1 MIHSTKLYKGDWVM
15 YEHKI
20 YEVVNPMSLLNQT
33 FTTIKSINKTDN
45 PENITTNVS
54 VKKVTKILY
63 KENAIIKRDKH
74 YLEIVEVIIQSFF
87 NKIQYK
93 CKELDLEET
102 KTYILQDTLLVSPVQ
117 IIAFNKEETSN
128 LNSLFKFLKTNQ
140 IQDITINFLYEE
152 LYKKCNF
159 TVTQL
164 YNILRK
170 IKFYKRTLKD
180 IITHPFSFINQYYQS
195 FTFEKAEKIDEIYE
209 LNTPFKIKRNAQP
222 YNIPAKYNSYYVKS
236 SILFEDFKKFCKK
249 EGVNYDEE
257 IAEYLDLFIM
267 VEINGKKYRTNETLL
282 NIEKNMGDNLIELFY
297 DKNYEIDIT
306 IINKYITQFETNSI
320 HHRNPFDITQ
330 RKAIINSILN
340 KFNIILGFP
349 GTGKSTIIECLIYVF
364 DKLNKIH
371 DIDDVTSKNISIMAP
386 TGLAYV
392 GLKNKIKSNDISKKI
407 CGTCHKLLYITYD
420 QLIENKY
427 KLDDKIYHIKL
438 IIVEEFSMV
447 DNNLFIEILNYCRI
461 FGCRLIILG
470 DENQLPSIGIG
481 SVLSQIIK
489 ITVFDGTNPLFH
501 DNIIRLTNI
510 YRQNGGILVN
520 NIKKMNN
527 QLLQLNDFDDNTMI
541 YKNIT
546 DFIINGNINDYALK
560 QLIFTYNLTKEN
572 CKFLSYFK
580 SKKFLFNIN
589 NLNIK
594 LQQIFN
600 SENEFICDENI
611 FKINDIVIRTEN
623 DNSDKIFR
631 ANGEQAVIKHYTK
644 NHNTKIVFKYIDN
657 DDVDDF
663 DNFVEKSSKEYLEFK
678 EEFALAYSL
687 TVHKSQG
694 SQYDTVII
702 FIDPNQRIW
711 NKKAL
716 YTAISRCKQRCI
728 IISTYNDFISAQK
741 NNNEDANLSLFMEE
755 FNEYDVTIK

>member
-1 MIHSTKLYKGDWVM
+1 MIHSTKLNKGDWVM
-15 YEHKI
+15 YKHKM
-20 YEVVNPMSLLNQT
+20 YEVAKHMSLINQKLA
-33 FTTIKSINKTDN
+33 TIKPINKTDN
-45 PENITTNVS
+45 PENITTNVCI
-54 VKKVTKILY
+54 KNVTKILY
-63 KENAIIKRDKH
+63 KENAIIKRDKY
-74 YLEIVEVIIQSFF
+74 YLKIVEVIIQSSF

-117 IIAFNKEETSN
+117 IIEFNKEETSII
-128 LNSLFKFLKTNQ
+128 NSLFKFVQTNQ
-140 IQDITINFLYEE
+140 IRDITVIFLYEE

-170 IKFYKRTLKD
+170 IKFYKRTLKE

-222 YNIPAKYNSYYVKS
+222 YNIPSKYNSYYVKP

-249 EGVNYDEE
+249 EGTNYGEE
-257 IAEYLDLFIM
+257 ITEYLDLFIM
-267 VEINGKKYRTNETLL
+267 VEINGKKYYTNETLL

-297 DKNYEIDIT
+297 DTNYEIDIT
-306 IINKYITQFETNSI
+306 IINKYITLFETEQV
-320 HHRNPFDITQ
+320 RTFDVSQ
-330 RKAIINSILN
+330 RQAIINSILN

-349 GTGKSTIIECLIYVF
+349 GTGKSTIIECVIYVF

-371 DIDDVTSKNISIMAP
+371 NIKPTNISIMAP

-392 GLKNKIKSNDISKKI
+392 GLKNKITNAISEKI
-407 CGTCHKLLYITYD
+407 CGTCHKLLYITYV
-420 QLIENKY
+420 QLIKNKY
-427 KLDDKIYHIKL
+427 ELDDKTYHIKL
-438 IIVEEFSMV
+438 IIIEEFSMV

-461 FGCRLIILG
+461 FECRLIILG

-489 ITVFDGTNPLFH
+489 TNIFD

-510 YRQNGGILVN
+510 YRQNGGILVD

-527 QLLQLNDFDDNTMI
+527 ELLELNDFDDNTMI
-541 YKNIT
+541 HKNIT
-546 DFIINGNINDYALK
+546 DFIINGEINDGVLK
-560 QLIFTYNLTKEN
+560 QLIVRYKLTTEN

-580 SKKFLFNIN
+580 NTKFLFNIN

-594 LQQIFN
+594 LQEIFN
-600 SENEFICDENI
+600 SESEFIQNETG

-623 DNSDKIFR
+623 DNSDKTFR
-631 ANGEQAVIKHYTK
+631 ANGEQAIITDYTK
-644 NHNTKIVFKYIDN
+644 NYNTTVKFKYID
-657 DDVDDF
+657 DF
-663 DNFVEKSSKEYLEFK
+663 DANSKEYFEFK
-678 EEFALAYSL
+678 EQFALAYSI

-694 SQYDTVII
+694 SQYDNVII

-741 NNNEDANLSLFMEE
+741 NNNEDAKLSLFMEQ
-755 FNEYDVTIK
+755 FNEYNIQ

>member
-1 MIHSTKLYKGDWVM
+1 MIHSTKLNKGDWVM
-15 YEHKI
+15 YQDKI
-20 YEVVNPMSLLNQT
+20 YEVANPMSLINQT
-33 FTTIKSINKTDN
+33 FATIKSIVKTDKTDK
-45 PENITTNVS
+45 ITTHVS

-63 KENAIIKRDKH
+63 KENTIIKYGEK
-74 YLEIVEVIIQSFF
+74 YLEIDEVIIQSFF

-93 CKELDLEET
+93 FKELDLEET
-102 KTYILQDTLLVSPVQ
+102 KTYILQDKILLSPNQ
-117 IIAFNKEETSN
+117 IIAFNKEET
-128 LNSLFKFLKTNQ
+128 LNINRLFKFLQTSK
-140 IQDITINFLYEE
+140 IRDININFLYEE

-170 IKFYKRTLKD
+170 IKFYKRSLKE
-180 IITHPFSFINQYYQS
+180 IITYPFSFINQYYQS

-222 YNIPAKYNSYYVKS
+222 YNIPAKYNSYYVKP

-249 EGVNYDEE
+249 EGVNYNEE

-267 VEINGKKYRTNETLL
+267 VKVNGNNYRTNETLL

-297 DKNYEIDIT
+297 DKNYEIDLT
-306 IINKYITQFETNSI
+306 LINKYITLFETEQ
-320 HHRNPFDITQ
+320 HRAFDITQ

-340 KFNIILGFP
+340 KFNVILGFP
-349 GTGKSTIIECLIYVF
+349 GTGKSTIIECVIYVF

-371 DIDDVTSKNISIMAP
+371 SISNVKPTNISIMAP

-392 GLKNKIKSNDISKKI
+392 GLKNKITNAISEKI
-407 CGTCHKLLYITYD
+407 CGTCHKLLYFTYD
-420 QLIENKY
+420 QLIENNY
-427 KLDDKIYHIKL
+427 ELDDIKYNIKL

-461 FGCRLIILG
+461 FSCRLIILG

-489 ITVFDGTNPLFH
+489 TEIFDE
-501 DNIIRLTNI
+501 NIIRLTHI

-527 QLLQLNDFDDNTMI
+527 ELLGLNDFDDNTMI
-541 YKNIT
+541 YQNIN
-546 DFIINGNINDYALK
+546 DFIINGEINDDVLK
-560 QLIFTYNLTKEN
+560 KLIVKYKLTKEN

-580 SKKFLFNIN
+580 NTKYLFNIN

-594 LQQIFN
+594 LQEIFN
-600 SENEFICDENI
+600 SESEFIQNETG

-631 ANGEQAVIKHYTK
+631 ANGEQAIITHYTK
-644 NHNTKIVFKYIDN
+644 NYNTTVEFKYID
-657 DDVDDF
+657 DF
-663 DNFVEKSSKEYLEFK
+663 DDNCKEYLEFK
-678 EEFALAYSL
+678 EQFALAYSI

-694 SQYDTVII
+694 SQYDNVII
-702 FIDPNQRIW
+702 FIDPNQRTW

-716 YTAISRCKQRCI
+716 YTAISRCKKQCI
-728 IISTYNDFISAQK
+728 IISAYDDFISAQK
-741 NNNEDANLSLFMEE
+741 NKNEDDKLSLFMKE
-755 FNEYDVTIK
+755 FNKYDIE

>member
-1 MIHSTKLYKGDWVM
+1 MYK
-15 YEHKI
+15 HKI
-20 YEVVNPMSLLNQT
+20 YEVANPMSLINQKLA
-33 FTTIKSINKTDN
+33 TIKPINKTDN
-45 PENITTNVS
+45 PENITTNVCI
-54 VKKVTKILY
+54 KNVTKILY
-63 KENAIIKRDKH
+63 KENAIIKRNKH
-74 YLEIVEVIIQSFF
+74 YLEIVEVIIQSSF

-117 IIAFNKEETSN
+117 IIEFNKEETSII
-128 LNSLFKFLKTNQ
+128 NSLFKFLQTSKTQNINIKFLQ
-140 IQDITINFLYEE
+140 TSKTQNININFLYEE

-159 TVTQL
+159 TITQL

-170 IKFYKRTLKD
+170 IKFYKRSLKE

-222 YNIPAKYNSYYVKS
+222 YNIPAKYNSYYVKP

-267 VEINGKKYRTNETLL
+267 VEINGKKYYTNETLL

-306 IINKYITQFETNSI
+306 IINKYITQFETDSI
-320 HHRNPFDITQ
+320 YHRNPFDITQ

-349 GTGKSTIIECLIYVF
+349 GTGKSTIIECVIYVF

-371 DIDDVTSKNISIMAP
+371 HIKPTNISIMAP

-392 GLKNKIKSNDISKKI
+392 GLKNKIKFSDISEKI

-420 QLIENKY
+420 LLIENKY
-427 KLDDKIYHIKL
+427 ELDDKTYHIKL
-438 IIVEEFSMV
+438 IIIEEFSMV

-489 ITVFDGTNPLFH
+489 TNIFD

-510 YRQNGGILVN
+510 YRQNGGILVD

-527 QLLQLNDFDDNTMI
+527 ELLELNDFDDNTMI
-541 YKNIT
+541 HKNIT
-546 DFIINGNINDYALK
+546 DFIINGEINDGTLK

-644 NHNTKIVFKYIDN
+644 NHNTKIVFKYID
-657 DDVDDF
+657 DF
-663 DNFVEKSSKEYLEFK
+663 DENSKEYFEFK
-678 EEFALAYSL
+678 EEFTLAYSI

-694 SQYDTVII
+694 SQYDNVII

-741 NNNEDANLSLFMEE
+741 NNNEDAKLSLFMEQ
-755 FNEYDVTIK
+755 FNEYDIQ

>member
-1 MIHSTKLYKGDWVM
+1 MIHSTKLSKGDWVM
-15 YEHKI
+15 YQDKI
-20 YEVVNPMSLLNQT
+20 YEVANPMSLINQT
-33 FTTIKSINKTDN
+33 FATIKPIMKTD
-45 PENITTNVS
+45 NITTNVS

-63 KENAIIKRDKH
+63 KENTIIKYGEK
-74 YLEIVEVIIQSFF
+74 YFEIDEVIIQSFF

-93 CKELDLEET
+93 FKELDLEET
-102 KTYILQDTLLVSPVQ
+102 KTYILEDKILLSPVQ
-117 IIAFNKEETSN
+117 IISFNKEETSN
-128 LNSLFKFLKTNQ
+128 INSLFKFLKTSKMR
-140 IQDITINFLYEE
+140 DININFLYEE

-170 IKFYKRTLKD
+170 IKFYKRSLKE
-180 IITHPFSFINQYYQS
+180 IITYPFSFINQCYQL

-222 YNIPAKYNSYYVKS
+222 YNIPAKYNSYYVKP

-267 VEINGKKYRTNETLL
+267 VEINGKKYYTSETLL

-297 DKNYEIDIT
+297 DTNYEIDFT
-306 IINKYITQFETNSI
+306 LINKYITLFESEKEGD
-320 HHRNPFDITQ
+320 PFDITQ
-330 RKAIINSILN
+330 RQAIINSILN
-340 KFNIILGFP
+340 KFNVILGFP
-349 GTGKSTIIECLIYVF
+349 GTGKSTIIECVIYVF

-371 DIDDVTSKNISIMAP
+371 GISYIKPTNISIMAP

-392 GLKNKIKSNDISKKI
+392 GLKNKITNAISEKI
-407 CGTCHKLLYITYD
+407 CGTCHKLLYFIYD
-420 QLIENKY
+420 QLIENNY
-427 KLDDKIYHIKL
+427 ELDDIKYNVKL

-489 ITVFDGTNPLFH
+489 TEIFDE
-501 DNIIRLTNI
+501 NIIILTHI
-510 YRQNGGILVN
+510 YSQNGGILVN

-527 QLLQLNDFDDNTMI
+527 ELLGLNDFDDNTMI
-541 YKNIT
+541 YQNIN
-546 DFIINGNINDYALK
+546 DFIINGEINDDVLK
-560 QLIFTYNLTKEN
+560 KLIVKYKLTKEN

-580 SKKFLFNIN
+580 NTKYLFNIN

-594 LQQIFN
+594 LQEIFN
-600 SENEFICDENI
+600 SESEFIQNETG

-631 ANGEQAVIKHYTK
+631 ANGEQAIITHYTK
-644 NHNTKIVFKYIDN
+644 NYNTTVEFKYID
-657 DDVDDF
+657 DF
-663 DNFVEKSSKEYLEFK
+663 DDNCKEYLEFK
-678 EEFALAYSL
+678 EQFALAYSI

-694 SQYDTVII
+694 SQYDNVII
-702 FIDPNQRIW
+702 FIDPNQKRW

-716 YTAISRCKQRCI
+716 YTAISRCKKRCI
-728 IISTYNDFISAQK
+728 IISAYDDFISAQK
-741 NNNEDANLSLFMEE
+741 NKNEDDKLSLLMKE
-755 FNEYDVTIK
+755 FNKYDIE

>member
-1 MIHSTKLYKGDWVM
+1 MIHSTKLNKGDWVM
-15 YEHKI
+15 YKHKM
-20 YEVVNPMSLLNQT
+20 YEVAKHMSLINQKLA
-33 FTTIKSINKTDN
+33 TIKPINKTDN
-45 PENITTNVS
+45 PENITTNVCI
-54 VKKVTKILY
+54 KNVTKILY
-63 KENAIIKRDKH
+63 KENAIIKRDKY
-74 YLEIVEVIIQSFF
+74 YLKIVEVIIQSSF

-117 IIAFNKEETSN
+117 IIEFNKEETSII
-128 LNSLFKFLKTNQ
+128 NSLFKFVQTNQ
-140 IQDITINFLYEE
+140 IRDITVIFLYEE

-170 IKFYKRTLKD
+170 IKFYKRTLKE

-222 YNIPAKYNSYYVKS
+222 YNIPSKYNSYYVKP

-249 EGVNYDEE
+249 EGTNYGEE
-257 IAEYLDLFIM
+257 ITEYLDLFIM
-267 VEINGKKYRTNETLL
+267 VEINGKKYYTNETLL

-297 DKNYEIDIT
+297 DTNYEIDIT
-306 IINKYITQFETNSI
+306 IINKYITLFETEQV
-320 HHRNPFDITQ
+320 RTFDVSQ
-330 RKAIINSILN
+330 RQAIINSILN

-349 GTGKSTIIECLIYVF
+349 GTGKSTIIECVIYVF

-371 DIDDVTSKNISIMAP
+371 NIKPTNISIMAP

-392 GLKNKIKSNDISKKI
+392 GLKNKVTNAISEKI
-407 CGTCHKLLYITYD
+407 CGTCHKLLYITYV
-420 QLIENKY
+420 QLIKNKY
-427 KLDDKIYHIKL
+427 ELDDKTYHIKL
-438 IIVEEFSMV
+438 IIIEEFSMV

-461 FGCRLIILG
+461 FECRLIILG

-489 ITVFDGTNPLFH
+489 TNIFD

-510 YRQNGGILVN
+510 YRQNGGILVD

-527 QLLQLNDFDDNTMI
+527 ELLELNDFDDNTMI
-541 YKNIT
+541 HKNIT
-546 DFIINGNINDYALK
+546 DFIINGEINDGVLK
-560 QLIFTYNLTKEN
+560 QLIVRYKLTTEN

-580 SKKFLFNIN
+580 NTKFLFNIN

-594 LQQIFN
+594 LQEIFN
-600 SENEFICDENI
+600 SESEFIQNETG

-623 DNSDKIFR
+623 DNSDKTFR
-631 ANGEQAVIKHYTK
+631 ANGEQAIITDYTK
-644 NHNTKIVFKYIDN
+644 NYNTTVKFKYID
-657 DDVDDF
+657 DF
-663 DNFVEKSSKEYLEFK
+663 DANSKEYFEFK
-678 EEFALAYSL
+678 EQFALAYSI

-694 SQYDTVII
+694 SQYDNVII

-741 NNNEDANLSLFMEE
+741 NNNEDAKLSLFMEQ
-755 FNEYDVTIK
+755 FNEYNIQ